1 MKKNKYLISL
11 DRIKKSAQKMSKIL
25 TPTPCIFEWYSS
37 NLTGSQIYMKLEN
50 MNIVK
55 SFKIRGALN
64 AILNLDKKKVK
75 GVITASAGNHAQGV
89 AYSATKAGIKS
100 IIVMPKSA
108 PMAKIN
114 ATKGFGGT
122 VVADKCNTF
131 DECNQYAQ
139 QQAKALNYT
148 FVPPFDSEDVI
159 TGQATIGLE
168 MMQQVPDLDMVIVQI
183 GGGGLIA
190 GVASAIKQIN
200 PKVKIIG
207 VQAKNFPAMVNSWKT
222 KKLHGESTGIPTLA
236 DGMAVKMPGKITYS
250 IVKDLVDDM
259 VTVTEDEIAN
269 AIAFLQ
275 EKGKIV
281 SEGAGACG
289 MAAILAKKVNIKGKK
304 VGIIIS
310 GGNIDPD
317 KLSSVTKK
325 TMMAQGR
332 RGILHIKLS
341 SKTAK
346 KFLEDIKKCGAKVYY
361 PDGTL
366 MESIILNTQ
375 MSLDIYFP
383 DKSSM
388 KKFSKSY
395 NVI

>member
-1 MKKNKYLISL
+1 
-11 DRIKKSAQKMSKIL
+11 
-25 TPTPCIFEWYSS
+25 
-37 NLTGSQIYMKLEN
+37 MKLEN

-122 VVADKCNTF
+122 VVADKCDTF
-131 DECNQYAQ
+131 DECNEYAQ

-159 TGQATIGLE
+159 AGQATIGLE
-168 MMQQVPDLDMVIVQI
+168 MMQQVPNLDMVIVQI

-207 VQAKNFPAMVNSWKT
+207 VQAKNFPAMVNS
-222 KKLHGESTGIPTLA
+222 
-236 DGMAVKMPGKITYS
+236 
-250 IVKDLVDDM
+250 
-259 VTVTEDEIAN
+259 
-269 AIAFLQ
+269 
-275 EKGKIV
+275 
-281 SEGAGACG
+281 
-289 MAAILAKKVNIKGKK
+289 
-304 VGIIIS
+304 
-310 GGNIDPD
+310 
-317 KLSSVTKK
+317 
-325 TMMAQGR
+325 
-332 RGILHIKLS
+332 
-341 SKTAK
+341 
-346 KFLEDIKKCGAKVYY
+346 
-361 PDGTL
+361 
-366 MESIILNTQ
+366 
-375 MSLDIYFP
+375 
-383 DKSSM
+383 
-388 KKFSKSY
+388 
-395 NVI
+395 

>member
-159 TGQATIGLE
+159 AGQATIGLE

-200 PKVKIIG
+200 PKVKIVG
-207 VQAKNFPAMVNSWKT
+207 VKVKTSPAMVNSWKT

-250 IVKDLVDDM
+250 VVKDLVDDM
-259 VTVTEDEIAN
+259 VTVSEDEIAN

-332 RGILHIKLS
+332 MGMLHIKLS

-346 KFLEDIKKCGAKVYY
+346 KFREDIKKYGAKVYY
-361 PDGTL
+361 QDGTL

-388 KKFSKSY
+388 KNFSKSY